1 MEKVP
6 LSSLGMLN
14 QCIALAILIEVKEA
28 LN

>member
-1 MEKVP
+1 MENVP
-6 LSSLGMLN
+6 LSSSGMLK